1 MSTVPL
7 LVDAAW
13 LAAHRA
19 DPNIRIYDVSIS
31 HGKTEAGESFTAS
44 GRESYEAE
52 HIPGAAH
59 ADVFGDLADTESPH
73 AFTSLDHDTFAERAG
88 ALGIGADTHVVLY
101 DQGGNLWATRLWWN
115 LRLEGFDR
123 VSVLDGGLGAW
134 KSAGF
139 DTEQGGGNSY
149 PATTFTGERRP
160 ELLAT
165 KESVL
170 AGIGNPEG
178 VLVNSLEPQ
187 TFRGEVDTYGYG
199 RPGRIPDSVNVFFGD
214 LVTEDGRVGGLDL
227 VRPLFADAG
236 ALGED
241 KSVVTY
247 CGGGIAATFL
257 AFQLARLG
265 RDDVAVY
272 DGSMNEWVSEESLP
286 LEIG

>member
-1 MSTVPL
+1 MTTVPL

-13 LAAHRA
+13 LATHRS
-19 DPNIRIYDVSIS
+19 DENIRIYDVSIA
-31 HGKTEAGESFTAS
+31 HGQTDSGKSFTRS

-52 HIPGAAH
+52 HVPGAAH
-59 ADVFGDLADTESPH
+59 ADVLGDLAVADSPY
-73 AFTSLDHDTFAERAG
+73 AFTILDHDTFARRAG
-88 ALGIGADTHVVLY
+88 ALGIGADSHVVLY

-123 VSVLDGGLGAW
+123 LSVLDGGLGAW
-134 KSAGF
+134 KAAGF
-139 DTEQGGGNSY
+139 ETEKDSSNSY
-149 PATTFTGERRP
+149 PAATFVGERRP

-170 AGIGNPEG
+170 AGIGNPNG
-178 VLVNSLEPQ
+178 VLVNSLEPE
-187 TFRGEVDTYGYG
+187 TFRGDVDTYGYG

-214 LVTEDGRVGGLDL
+214 LVTEDGRVRGLDF
-227 VRPLFADAG
+227 VRPLFAEAG
-236 ALGED
+236 ALDED

-272 DGSMNEWVSEESLP
+272 DGSMNEWVSDESLP

>member
-7 LVDAAW
+7 LVDADW
-13 LAAHRA
+13 LDARRS
-19 DPNIRIYDVSIS
+19 DESIRIYDVSIS
-31 HGKTEAGESFTAS
+31 HGKNEVGEPFTTS
-44 GRESYEAE
+44 GRDSYEAE

-59 ADVFGDLADTESPH
+59 ADVCGDLAETDSPY
-73 AFTSLDHDTFAERAG
+73 AFTSLDHDTFAARAG
-88 ALGIGADTHVVLY
+88 ALGIGPATHVVLY

-134 KSAGF
+134 KAAGK
-139 DTEQGGGNSY
+139 EAEKGGGNSY
-149 PATTFTGERRP
+149 PATVFTGERRP

-165 KESVL
+165 KESIL
-170 AGIGNPEG
+170 AGIGNPDG

-214 LVTEDGRVGGLDL
+214 LVAEDGRVGGLDQ
-227 VRPLFADAG
+227 VRPLFAEAG
-236 ALGED
+236 ALDED
-241 KSVVTY
+241 KAVVTY

-272 DGSMNEWVSEESLP
+272 DGSMNEWVSDESLP
-286 LEIG
+286 PEVG